1 MRFRSAPVLGR
12 SNVGNIAVADFSGTL
27 EMFTLLASVVSLFI
41 TAKVDLPIGAAI
53 VCVLGIALIL
63 AALAAK
69 ILNRNSKPLL
79 ERSGVS

>member
-1 MRFRSAPVLGR
+1 MKCSPCCARGR
-12 SNVGNIAVADFSGTL
+12 AHSGT
-27 EMFTLLASVVSLFI
+27 TLASVVSLFI

>member
-1 MRFRSAPVLGR
+1 M
-12 SNVGNIAVADFSGTL
+12 
-27 EMFTLLASVVSLFI
+27 VSLFI

-53 VCVLGIALIL
+53 VCVPGIALIL

-79 ERSGVS
+79 ECSGVS